1 MRLRWLLIGCLIGP
15 ASANS
20 DLWIHRSD
28 LSSQLLAQ
36 AYLEPLSEAVGEELT
51 IKLADSQAQLAQEV
65 TRGPAL
71 GWGALDPGS
80 TGLYDLTLALV
91 SRQDVPFT
99 QPQGRVGIPDARW
112 AENLKTLHPDAQW
125 ISIDSIEQGLQWV
138 ASGEIDAVAATPK
151 KRNC

>member
-65 TRGPAL
+65 TADPLWA
-71 GWGALDPGS
+71 GAP
-80 TGLYDLTLALV
+80 
-91 SRQDVPFT
+91 
-99 QPQGRVGIPDARW
+99 
-112 AENLKTLHPDAQW
+112 
-125 ISIDSIEQGLQWV
+125 
-138 ASGEIDAVAATPK
+138 
-151 KRNC
+151 

>member
-51 IKLADSQAQLAQEV
+51 
-65 TRGPAL
+65 
-71 GWGALDPGS
+71 
-80 TGLYDLTLALV
+80 LALV

-99 QPQGRVGIPDARW
+99 QPQGRVGITDARW
-112 AENLKTLHPDAQW
+112 AQQLKTLHSDA
-125 ISIDSIEQGLQWV
+125 
-138 ASGEIDAVAATPK
+138 
-151 KRNC
+151 